1 MRIST
6 RGRYA
11 LHLMLDIATN
21 AGDGFLSLKQI
32 SSRQSISTKYLEQ
45 IVAILVKNNL
55 LSSSRGALGGYKLNR
70 KPEEYSIGEI
80 LRTTEGT
87 IKLVKEDAELART
100 QDLLD
105 KWERLENLVN
115 NYLDDFKLSELVVNQ
130 EGLILNN
137 CATI

>member
-1 MRIST
+1 
-6 RGRYA
+6 
-11 LHLMLDIATN
+11 MLDIATN